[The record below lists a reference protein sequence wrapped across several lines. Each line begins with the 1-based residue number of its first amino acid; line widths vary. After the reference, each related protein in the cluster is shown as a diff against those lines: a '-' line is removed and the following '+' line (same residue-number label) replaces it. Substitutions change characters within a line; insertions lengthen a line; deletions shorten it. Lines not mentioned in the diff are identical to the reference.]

1 MEEGFIFA
9 HSFRDFRQQSLGCIF
24 SKSGSEADPMVRK
37 ARQSKA
43 AFPLAAME
51 IKEVR
56 EEARTGCNHS
66 GNTS

>member
-1 MEEGFIFA
+1 LLIVSETSGNSLLAAFFL
-9 HSFRDFRQQSLGCIF
+9 RVVVRQT
-24 SKSGSEADPMVRK
+24 PMVGK
-37 ARQSKA
+37 AWQSKA

-56 EEARTGCNHS
+56 EEARTGCNHP